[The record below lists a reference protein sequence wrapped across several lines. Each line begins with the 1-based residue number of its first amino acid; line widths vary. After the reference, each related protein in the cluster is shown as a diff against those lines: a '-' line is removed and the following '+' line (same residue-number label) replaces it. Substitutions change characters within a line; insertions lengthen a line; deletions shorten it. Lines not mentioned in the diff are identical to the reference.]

1 MSKSNKG
8 FTLVELIVTI
18 AVTAIVTTLATLF
31 AISTVKSFRT
41 EKKKSDAIYNVKDVH
56 DFVSDWISL
65 FDSSDYTLESV
76 TESQIT
82 VKKTLNDDLYTLTY
96 ADKSIIAQTLTDEKI
111 YPIPDVDTVSFH
123 QKDNAIKVEVTF
135 QDESTAFI
143 VYRKTQ

>member
-65 FDSSDYTLESV
+65 FDSSDYTFESV

-111 YPIPDVDTVSFH
+111 YPIPVVDTVSFH

>member
-65 FDSSDYTLESV
+65 FDSSDYTFESV